1 MFLNLVFR
9 KSTINPCFKG
19 TIVIFMSVTA
29 QTQADSI
36 ASRNYQKTS
45 VGHVNPHNGLSPDFM
60 DKPSIPD
67 YSEQFRLSGIDI
79 STEEIHELGIFN
91 DFLSHHVL
99 QNKICDVQCILLWN
113 EWVRTFLRQTHE
125 FPKLILENE
134 FRTVVEEHLG
144 AGIVNEDFRG
154 AVYTGIKFVP

>member
-1 MFLNLVFR
+1 
-9 KSTINPCFKG
+9 
-19 TIVIFMSVTA
+19 MSATA
-29 QTQADSI
+29 QTQVNSI
-36 ASRNYQKTS
+36 TTRNYPKTS
-45 VGHVNPHNGLSPDFM
+45 VGNVNAQDGLSPVFM
-60 DKPSIPD
+60 DKTSITD
-67 YSEQFRLSGIDI
+67 YGERFQLSGINF
-79 STEEIHELGIFN
+79 SPEEMHELGIFN
-91 DFLSHHVL
+91 EFLSHHVL
-99 QNKICDVQCILLWN
+99 KNKISDVQCILLWN

>member
-1 MFLNLVFR
+1 
-9 KSTINPCFKG
+9 
-19 TIVIFMSVTA
+19 MSATA

-36 ASRNYQKTS
+36 ASRNYPKTS
-45 VGHVNPHNGLSPDFM
+45 VGRINTHDGLSPVFT
-60 DKPSIPD
+60 DKTSTQD
-67 YSEQFRLSGIDI
+67 YGEQFRFSGTDI
-79 STEEIHELGIFN
+79 SPEEIHELGIFN
-91 DFLSHHVL
+91 EFLSHHVL
-99 QNKICDVQCILLWN
+99 KNKISDVQCILLWN

-134 FRTVVEEHLG
+134 FRTVVEEHIG